1 LTIKLHH
8 AILRVLKRDPLF
20 LYIKIKLME
29 VTIYT
34 TEGCSWCAQMKKLM
48 ERANQEY
55 TEILWSSLDDAGKK
69 DILDQY
75 SIQSFPA
82 TIIDGVF
89 YTGLVPVAKKF
100 LDEGLVTAPKK

>member
-1 LTIKLHH
+1 MTINLYD
-8 AILRVLKRDPLF
+8 AIQRVFKRDPLF
-20 LYIKIKLME
+20 LYIKIKPME

-34 TEGCSWCAQMKKLM
+34 TEGCSWCAQMKELM
-48 ERANQEY
+48 KRANQDY
-55 TEILWSSLDDAGKK
+55 TEILWSSLDDTEKK
-69 DILDQY
+69 EVLDQH

>member
-1 LTIKLHH
+1 
-8 AILRVLKRDPLF
+8 
-20 LYIKIKLME
+20 ME

-69 DILDQY
+69 EVLDQY
-75 SIQSFPA
+75 CIQSFPA